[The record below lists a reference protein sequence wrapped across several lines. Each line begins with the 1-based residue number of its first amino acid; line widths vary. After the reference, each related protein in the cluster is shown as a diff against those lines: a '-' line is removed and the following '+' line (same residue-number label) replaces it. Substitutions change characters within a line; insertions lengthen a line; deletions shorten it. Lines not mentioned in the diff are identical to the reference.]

1 MVSKPIDWTFFRI
14 NYFEKSS
21 GYILVLMSLYWIYL
35 VYNIIKN
42 ITYKKLEK

>member
-21 GYILVLMSLYWIYL
+21 GYILVFDEFVLNLFGL
-35 VYNIIKN
+35 
-42 ITYKKLEK
+42 